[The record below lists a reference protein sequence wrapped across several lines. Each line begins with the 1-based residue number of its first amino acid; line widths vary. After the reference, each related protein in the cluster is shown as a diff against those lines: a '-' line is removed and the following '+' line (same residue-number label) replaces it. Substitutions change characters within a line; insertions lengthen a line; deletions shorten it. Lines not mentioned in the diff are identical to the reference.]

1 MNCVQSWSEKRPAS
15 TVQPAEEQTIPA
27 EDLSQEE
34 VIAES
39 SQKHPDSDISQAA
52 LDRQTLEELKQN
64 DIRLQKRMDEN
75 DQRMKERMDVQDS
88 KIDSVASM
96 VHQQKET
103 TDQIKNML
111 EALFTRLPPQP

>member
-1 MNCVQSWSEKRPAS
+1 MVLCI
-15 TVQPAEEQTIPA
+15 QPAEEQTIPA
-27 EDLSQEE
+27 DDLSQDE

-39 SQKHPDSDISQAA
+39 SQKHPDSDVSQAA

-64 DIRLQKRMDEN
+64 DLRLQERMNEN

-88 KIDSVASM
+88 NIDSVVSM

-111 EALFTRLPPQP
+111 EPLFTRLPPHS

>member
-1 MNCVQSWSEKRPAS
+1 MC
-15 TVQPAEEQTIPA
+15 
-27 EDLSQEE
+27 QEE
-34 VIAES
+34 DVAES

-52 LDRQTLEELKQN
+52 LDKKTLEELKQN
-64 DIRLQKRMDEN
+64 DLRLQERMDES
-75 DQRMKERMDVQDS
+75 DQKMKARMDVQDS

-111 EALFTRLPPQP
+111 EALFTRLPPAP